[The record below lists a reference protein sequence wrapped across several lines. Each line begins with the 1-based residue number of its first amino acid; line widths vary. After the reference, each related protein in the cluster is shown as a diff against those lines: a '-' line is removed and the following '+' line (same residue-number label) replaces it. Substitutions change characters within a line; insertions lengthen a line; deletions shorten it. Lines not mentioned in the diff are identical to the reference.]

1 MRLPRSLST
10 VPVVALES
18 GQVAIKIDA
27 NQVSTEDY
35 RAVKISSRNQF
46 CIAHLIKPLCM
57 ICNRLIFDC
66 RIKQILGLSFLRKRG
81 GVAGSTGVG
90 SILEVGAG
98 VRSLSAKDKVL
109 VVTSGTWANTVT
121 VPATSV
127 MKIPDNLSI
136 EESASLPAAL
146 SAYAILSNFV
156 TLKAGDVVVQSGG
169 DSAVGKAITQLGAAK
184 GLKVMSA
191 TSAEFDDAGFAK
203 KVAALGN
210 VKLTISNTSKKNITK
225 SLVRCLAADGS
236 LVLYAGDGVMDDEVD
251 GIDVPVG
258 SAIFKKNSIYGFE
271 FSSWVHSDRANVEKA
286 LAVVIDDIKTKKL
299 VLKSKVFPQSDYLK
313 ALTEVQTTGGAS
325 VLLKL

>member
-1 MRLPRSLST
+1 MAHLFKPLST
-10 VPVVALES
+10 LLDKFVVVY
-18 GQVAIKIDA
+18 Q
-27 NQVSTEDY
+27 
-35 RAVKISSRNQF
+35 
-46 CIAHLIKPLCM
+46 
-57 ICNRLIFDC
+57 
-66 RIKQILGLSFLRKRG
+66 IKQILGLSFLRKRG

-121 VPATSV
+121 APATSV
-127 MKIPDNLSI
+127 IKIPDNLSI

-169 DSAVGKAITQLGAAK
+169 DSAVGKAITQIGAAK
-184 GLKVMSA
+184 GLKVISA
-191 TSAEFDDAGFAK
+191 TSAELDDTGFAK
-203 KVAALGN
+203 KVGALGN
-210 VKLTISNTSKKNITK
+210 VKLTISNTAKKNITK
-225 SLVRCLAADGS
+225 SLVRCLAVDGS

-286 LAVVIDDIKTKKL
+286 LAVVLDDVKTKKL

-313 ALTEVQTTGGAS
+313 ALSEVETTGGAS
-325 VLLKL
+325 VILKL